1 MNKPELKIIIISCL
15 ISLLILGCKEKDEEK
30 DINPPEIILK
40 GDLVQTINCDSS
52 VYEDPGYTA
61 NDKEDGDITS
71 LVKRT
76 GEVST
81 KVAYKTYY
89 LKYNV
94 SDKAGNAAEEKKRTV
109 IVKPLK
115 K

>member
-1 MNKPELKIIIISCL
+1 MNNAELKILIICCL
-15 ISLLILGCKEKDEEK
+15 MSLFLVACKEKDEDK
-30 DINPPEIILK
+30 DINPPEITLK
-40 GDLVQTINCDSS
+40 GDIVQTINCDSS

-61 NDKEDGDITS
+61 YDKEDGDITS

-94 SDKAGNAAEEKKRTV
+94 SDKVGNAAEEKKRTV
-109 IVKPLK
+109 VVKPLK